1 MKAQKKQKTTLKAK
15 RAKRRLLR
23 LGANIEYHNERL
35 HLFYFTISGTFE
47 ELTSAVHKLLQYKRF
62 NYDLLRSSD
71 KVLYFTLSY

>member
-1 MKAQKKQKTTLKAK
+1 MNNKKQKLTLKAK

-35 HLFYFTISGTFE
+35 HLFYFTITGSFE
-47 ELTSAVHKLLQYKRF
+47 ELTSILHRLLRYKHF
-62 NYDLLRSSD
+62 NYDLRASSD